1 MVWDDSDQEPSHTWQ
16 KGAQQCPTSSE
27 AFANDPLKLMTADGS
42 TNGQKSDSDAASW
55 LPQSN
60 VFRCKCVTLQA
71 AVKAKYSMTQA
82 EHVVITPVL
91 SSCPDQPVPAD
102 IGERQR
108 RSPPR
113 KHRPSKAPRNRRRSR
128 LRDSRHGP
136 FRASRSSSTRTAP
149 TPRPTVR
156 HRSVLATSGGI
167 PGSTQR

>member
-1 MVWDDSDQEPSHTWQ
+1 MVWDDSDQEQSHTWQ
-16 KGAQQCPTSSE
+16 KGAQQVSKNQRE

-71 AVKAKYSMTQA
+71 AVKAKYNFSMTQA
-82 EHVVITPVL
+82 EHVAITPVF

-102 IGERQR
+102 SGGETA
-108 RSPPR
+108 PVAT
-113 KHRPSKAPRNRRRSR
+113 KEARPSIASRNQRRSR

-136 FRASRSSSTRTAP
+136 FRARRSSSTRTAP
-149 TPRPTVR
+149 TSRPTVR
-156 HRSVLATSGGI
+156 H
-167 PGSTQR
+167 